1 MSHACVLNQHA
12 CVLIRHACVLIEST
26 RTAAHESYRGAC
38 RINTGF
44 FTVLLWDIFW
54 RQAWQKGR
62 IIFIPKPGRTL
73 YELAKSFRVSTNKP
87 NIVSSLNDGR
97 VG

>member
-1 MSHACVLNQHA
+1 VLIRHA

-44 FTVLLWDIFW
+44 FTV
-54 RQAWQKGR
+54 RN
-62 IIFIPKPGRTL
+62 PK
-73 YELAKSFRVSTNKP
+73 NK
-87 NIVSSLNDGR
+87 VE
-97 VG
+97 